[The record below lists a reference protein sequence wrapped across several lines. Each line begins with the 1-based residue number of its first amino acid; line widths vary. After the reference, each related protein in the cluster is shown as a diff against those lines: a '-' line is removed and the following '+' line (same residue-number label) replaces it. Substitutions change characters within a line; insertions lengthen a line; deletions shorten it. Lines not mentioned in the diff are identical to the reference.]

1 MGQLKHEKQFLLFC
15 MRQCILG
22 STNKMDKPKFSQFHC
37 EYQALLRSQN
47 LKKMEIIII
56 IISQTTNF
64 IAAFHGLYLP
74 AAHSHSFQLFIL
86 FDVNHIMQGLTME
99 LLFQRPKVRNS
110 LGKNAK
116 STFLSKFNQHL

>member
-1 MGQLKHEKQFLLFC
+1 ME
-15 MRQCILG
+15 
-22 STNKMDKPKFSQFHC
+22 KPKFSQFHC
-37 EYQALLRSQN
+37 EYQALLISQN
-47 LKKMEIIII
+47 LKTLEKNSFEMIII

>member
-1 MGQLKHEKQFLLFC
+1 
-15 MRQCILG
+15 
-22 STNKMDKPKFSQFHC
+22 MDKPKFSQFRC
-37 EYQALLRSQN
+37 EYQALPRSQN
-47 LKKMEIIII
+47 LKKMEKNSFEMVII
-56 IISQTTNF
+56 IISQRTNF

-86 FDVNHIMQGLTME
+86 FDVYHIMQLTME

-110 LGKNAK
+110 LGKNVK